1 MQTNIEDLVKQAG
14 LTEPLYPGKKLVKKY
29 AHPGEFKSHC
39 VVFDWRDSN
48 LVKIELKAGLSGKN
62 LALADLKN
70 YPVSYQAPTHLH
82 IEVANQN
89 ASKDEDEDE
98 EGERGSSGGG
108 GKKPAVKELED
119 LNLSSANAF
128 GKVSQ
133 GIIADVGEIVEFV
146 VMGKELAKEAYGA
159 ALDNLKA
166 QLKQAKVMAMDL
178 LKGVDNV
185 IQRATPGGGLA
196 PKGNE
201 AIQYEYNVEKTN
213 SLFGAMTP

>member
-1 MQTNIEDLVKQAG
+1 MRTNIEQLVKDAG
-14 LTEPLYPGKKLVKKY
+14 IQEPLYPGKKLVKKY
-29 AHPGEFKSHC
+29 AHPGEYKSHC

-48 LVKIELKAGLSGKN
+48 FVKVELKAGLSGKD
-62 LALADLKN
+62 LDLKDLKN

-82 IEVANQN
+82 IEITNEK
-89 ASKDEDEDE
+89 SEDEDDEDE
-98 EGERGSSGGG
+98 EGERGSKGGG

-119 LNLSSANAF
+119 IELSSSNAF
-128 GKVSQ
+128 SRVSE
-133 GIIADVGEIVEFV
+133 GLIADVGEIVEFV

-178 LKGVDNV
+178 LKGIDNV

-201 AIQYEYNVEKTN
+201 AIQYQYSAEKTN
-213 SLFGAMTP
+213 SLFGGMSP